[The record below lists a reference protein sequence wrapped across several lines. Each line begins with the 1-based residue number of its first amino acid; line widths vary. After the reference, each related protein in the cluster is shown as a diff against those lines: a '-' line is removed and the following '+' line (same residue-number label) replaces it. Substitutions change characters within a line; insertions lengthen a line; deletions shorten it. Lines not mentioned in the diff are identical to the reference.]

1 MTELQERFWEI
12 DLLRGIAIIMM
23 VGFHLLYDINYLGA
37 YDINLA
43 TGPGFIIGRTT
54 AILFITIVGTSLS
67 LSHSKSRKIY
77 DPETGFIKY
86 TKRGLKIFLWGM
98 IITAGSYI
106 FLRDGVIVF
115 GILHFIGAAIILAYP
130 FLKYKVTDLILA
142 IPVIATGLWMQNY
155 TIGNTWLFWIGLHQD
170 GFHSYDYFP
179 ILPWFGVLLI
189 GIFLGNT
196 LYPNYARSSLISRI
210 PDISD
215 MLPVKA
221 LCYMGERSLL
231 IYLLHQPILVILLY
245 ITGIAD
251 LNQLYPIS

>member
-37 YDINLA
+37 YEINLA

-54 AILFITIVGTSLS
+54 AILFIMIAGISLS
-67 LSHSKSRKIY
+67 ISHSKSRKVY
-77 DPETGFIKY
+77 DLETGFIKY

-98 IITAGSYI
+98 VITAGSYI

-115 GILHFIGAAIILAYP
+115 GILHFIGAGIILAYP
-130 FLKYKVTDLILA
+130 FLKYKTADLMLA
-142 IPVIATGLWMQNY
+142 IPVIATGLWMQNHN
-155 TIGNTWLFWIGLHQD
+155 IESTWLFWIGLRYD

-179 ILPWFGVLLI
+179 IFPWFGVLLI
-189 GIFLGNT
+189 GIFLGNS
-196 LYPNYARSSLISRI
+196 LYPSHTRPSLISMI

-215 MLPVKA
+215 LLPVKA

-231 IYLLHQPILVILLY
+231 IYLLHQPILVLLLY

-251 LNQLYPIS
+251 LNQLYPTS